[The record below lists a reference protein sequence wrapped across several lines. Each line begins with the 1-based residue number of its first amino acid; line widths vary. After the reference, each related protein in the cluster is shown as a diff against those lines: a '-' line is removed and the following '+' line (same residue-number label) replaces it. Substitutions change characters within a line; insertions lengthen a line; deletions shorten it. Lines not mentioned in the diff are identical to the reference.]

1 MKVKAAFIYNGLQT
15 ILDLSEKPMPVR
27 LSAKLLRLADDLTK
41 ENTIIEKQRD
51 LIIEKYG
58 DKDENGILLVQN
70 SSVTFKNTEIAN
82 QAQAELDELANLDIE
97 ITDRDI
103 TEEELIDANI
113 ELSMSQL
120 AALRNFFHKEE
131 NIEE

>member
-15 ILDLSEKPMPVR
+15 IMDLSEKPMPVR

-41 ENTIIEKQRD
+41 ENAIIEKQRK

-58 DKDENGILLVQN
+58 DKDENGELLIQN
-70 SSVTFKNTEIAN
+70 GNVTFKDTKTSE
-82 QAQAELDELANLDIE
+82 QAQNELDELANLEIE
-97 ITDRDI
+97 IIDRDI

-113 ELSMSQL
+113 QLSMAQL
-120 AALRNFFHKEE
+120 AALRSFLHED
-131 NIEE
+131 IE